1 MADQHTEQRSVG
13 RLQRRWKV
21 ARRGAMNA
29 ATLLKKGRLSAPY
42 QADFEVIS
50 EHKNYTLRH
59 YLPSET
65 PERKALDAPLVLV
78 PPLMV
83 TSEIYDISPE
93 LSSITWLLSQGIDVW
108 LVDFGAPE
116 KVE

>member
-13 RLQRRWKV
+13 RLQRRWKT
-21 ARRGAMNA
+21 ARRGALNA
-29 ATLLKKGRLSAPY
+29 ATLLKRGRLSAPY
-42 QADFEVIS
+42 QADFEVVHT
-50 EHKNYTLRH
+50 HKNFTLRH
-59 YLPSET
+59 YLPASSV
-65 PERKALDAPLVLV
+65 ERPALDAPLLLV

-116 KVE
+116 K